1 MSKFISL
8 LVISVIGF
16 NTHADELK
24 EESICI
30 KDSLVQILKS
40 DQSKKERQ
48 IVFNVTSD
56 DLELKKLLQRLI
68 PGSENKTFYV
78 VDLDTLW
85 DWDIILSNPRHAL
98 TRNNGYPC
106 QSFRFIWTKCK
117 SGSTEC
123 RPRGEN
129 PYLCCCL
136 IWPTIPF
143 CGNFLHFNCQIH
155 QQDIE
160 TGGGRLDAGV

>member
-1 MSKFISL
+1 MSKFITV

-24 EESICI
+24 DESICI

-56 DLELKKLLQRLI
+56 DLELKKLLLRLI
-68 PGSENKTFYV
+68 PSSENKTFYV

-85 DWDIILSNPRHAL
+85 DWDRSNGMKYIYKILDLMNRNYDLKSINPVL
-98 TRNNGYPC
+98 K
-106 QSFRFIWTKCK
+106 TK
-117 SGSTEC
+117 
-123 RPRGEN
+123 
-129 PYLCCCL
+129 YLQESKLRCEGL
-136 IWPTIPF
+136 
-143 CGNFLHFNCQIH
+143 N
-155 QQDIE
+155 
-160 TGGGRLDAGV
+160 

>member
-1 MSKFISL
+1 MSKFITV

-24 EESICI
+24 EESRCI

-48 IVFNVTSD
+48 IVFNDTSD

-85 DWDIILSNPRHAL
+85 NWDRSNGMKYIYKILDLMNRNYDLKSINPVL
-98 TRNNGYPC
+98 KTKYLEE
-106 QSFRFIWTKCK
+106 SKFRCE
-117 SGSTEC
+117 GL
-123 RPRGEN
+123 N
-129 PYLCCCL
+129 
-136 IWPTIPF
+136 
-143 CGNFLHFNCQIH
+143 
-155 QQDIE
+155 
-160 TGGGRLDAGV
+160 

>member
-1 MSKFISL
+1 MSKFITV

-24 EESICI
+24 EESRCI
-30 KDSLVQILKS
+30 KDSLIQILKS

-78 VDLDTLW
+78 ADLDTLW
-85 DWDIILSNPRHAL
+85 NWDRSNGMKYIYKILDLMNRNYDLKSINPVL
-98 TRNNGYPC
+98 KTKYLEE
-106 QSFRFIWTKCK
+106 SKFRCE
-117 SGSTEC
+117 GL
-123 RPRGEN
+123 N
-129 PYLCCCL
+129 
-136 IWPTIPF
+136 
-143 CGNFLHFNCQIH
+143 
-155 QQDIE
+155 
-160 TGGGRLDAGV
+160 

>member
-1 MSKFISL
+1 MSKFITV

-16 NTHADELK
+16 NTLADELK
-24 EESICI
+24 DESICI

-48 IVFNVTSD
+48 IVFNDTSD

-85 DWDIILSNPRHAL
+85 DWDRSNGMKYIYKILDLMNRNYDLKYINPVL
-98 TRNNGYPC
+98 K
-106 QSFRFIWTKCK
+106 TK
-117 SGSTEC
+117 
-123 RPRGEN
+123 
-129 PYLCCCL
+129 YLQESKLRCEGL
-136 IWPTIPF
+136 
-143 CGNFLHFNCQIH
+143 N
-155 QQDIE
+155 
-160 TGGGRLDAGV
+160 

>member
-1 MSKFISL
+1 MSKFITV

-16 NTHADELK
+16 NTLADELK
-24 EESICI
+24 DESICI

-85 DWDIILSNPRHAL
+85 DWDRANGMQYIYKILNLINRNYDLEPISPAL
-98 TRNNGYPC
+98 KTKYLEE
-106 QSFRFIWTKCK
+106 SKFRCE
-117 SGSTEC
+117 GL
-123 RPRGEN
+123 N
-129 PYLCCCL
+129 
-136 IWPTIPF
+136 
-143 CGNFLHFNCQIH
+143 
-155 QQDIE
+155 
-160 TGGGRLDAGV
+160 

>member
-1 MSKFISL
+1 MSKFITV

-24 EESICI
+24 EESRCI

-78 VDLDTLW
+78 ADLDTLW
-85 DWDIILSNPRHAL
+85 DWDRSNGMKYIYKILDLMNRNYDLKSINPVL
-98 TRNNGYPC
+98 K
-106 QSFRFIWTKCK
+106 TK
-117 SGSTEC
+117 
-123 RPRGEN
+123 
-129 PYLCCCL
+129 YLQESKLRCEGL
-136 IWPTIPF
+136 
-143 CGNFLHFNCQIH
+143 N
-155 QQDIE
+155 
-160 TGGGRLDAGV
+160 

>member
-1 MSKFISL
+1 MSKFITV

-24 EESICI
+24 DESRCI

-48 IVFNVTSD
+48 IVFNDTSD

-85 DWDIILSNPRHAL
+85 DWDRSNGMKYIYKILDLMNRNYDLKSINPVL
-98 TRNNGYPC
+98 KTKYLEE
-106 QSFRFIWTKCK
+106 SKFRCE
-117 SGSTEC
+117 GL
-123 RPRGEN
+123 N
-129 PYLCCCL
+129 
-136 IWPTIPF
+136 
-143 CGNFLHFNCQIH
+143 
-155 QQDIE
+155 
-160 TGGGRLDAGV
+160 

>member
-1 MSKFISL
+1 MSKFITV

-24 EESICI
+24 DESRCI

-48 IVFNVTSD
+48 IVFNDTSD

-85 DWDIILSNPRHAL
+85 DWDRSNGMKYIYKILDLMN
-98 TRNNGYPC
+98 RNYDLKSINLVLKTKYLEE
-106 QSFRFIWTKCK
+106 SKFRCE
-117 SGSTEC
+117 GL
-123 RPRGEN
+123 N
-129 PYLCCCL
+129 
-136 IWPTIPF
+136 
-143 CGNFLHFNCQIH
+143 
-155 QQDIE
+155 
-160 TGGGRLDAGV
+160 

>member
-1 MSKFISL
+1 MSKFITV

-24 EESICI
+24 DESICI

-48 IVFNVTSD
+48 IVFNDTSD

-78 VDLDTLW
+78 ADLDTLW
-85 DWDIILSNPRHAL
+85 NWDRSNGMKYIYKILDLMNRNYDLKSINPVL
-98 TRNNGYPC
+98 KTKYLEE
-106 QSFRFIWTKCK
+106 SKFRCE
-117 SGSTEC
+117 GL
-123 RPRGEN
+123 N
-129 PYLCCCL
+129 
-136 IWPTIPF
+136 
-143 CGNFLHFNCQIH
+143 
-155 QQDIE
+155 
-160 TGGGRLDAGV
+160 

>member
-1 MSKFISL
+1 MGKFIAV

-24 EESICI
+24 DESICI

-48 IVFNVTSD
+48 IVFNDTSD

-78 VDLDTLW
+78 ADLDTLW
-85 DWDIILSNPRHAL
+85 NWDRSNGMKYIYKILDLMNRNYDLKSINPVL
-98 TRNNGYPC
+98 KTKYLEE
-106 QSFRFIWTKCK
+106 SKFRCE
-117 SGSTEC
+117 GL
-123 RPRGEN
+123 N
-129 PYLCCCL
+129 
-136 IWPTIPF
+136 
-143 CGNFLHFNCQIH
+143 
-155 QQDIE
+155 
-160 TGGGRLDAGV
+160 

>member
-1 MSKFISL
+1 MSKFITV

-24 EESICI
+24 DESICI

-48 IVFNVTSD
+48 IIFNESSD

-78 VDLDTLW
+78 ADLDTLW
-85 DWDIILSNPRHAL
+85 DWDRENGMKYIYKILDLMNRNYDLKSINPVL
-98 TRNNGYPC
+98 KTKYLEE
-106 QSFRFIWTKCK
+106 SKFRCE
-117 SGSTEC
+117 GL
-123 RPRGEN
+123 N
-129 PYLCCCL
+129 
-136 IWPTIPF
+136 
-143 CGNFLHFNCQIH
+143 
-155 QQDIE
+155 
-160 TGGGRLDAGV
+160 

>member
-1 MSKFISL
+1 MSKFITV

-24 EESICI
+24 EESRCI

-85 DWDIILSNPRHAL
+85 DWDRSNGMKYIYKILDLMNRNYDLKSINPVL
-98 TRNNGYPC
+98 KTKYLEE
-106 QSFRFIWTKCK
+106 SKFRCE
-117 SGSTEC
+117 GL
-123 RPRGEN
+123 N
-129 PYLCCCL
+129 
-136 IWPTIPF
+136 
-143 CGNFLHFNCQIH
+143 
-155 QQDIE
+155 
-160 TGGGRLDAGV
+160 

>member
-1 MSKFISL
+1 MSKFITV

-16 NTHADELK
+16 NTLADELK
-24 EESICI
+24 DESICI

-78 VDLDTLW
+78 ADLDTLW
-85 DWDIILSNPRHAL
+85 DWDRSNGMKYIYKILDLMNRNYDLKSINPVL
-98 TRNNGYPC
+98 KTKYLEE
-106 QSFRFIWTKCK
+106 SKFRCE
-117 SGSTEC
+117 GL
-123 RPRGEN
+123 N
-129 PYLCCCL
+129 
-136 IWPTIPF
+136 
-143 CGNFLHFNCQIH
+143 
-155 QQDIE
+155 
-160 TGGGRLDAGV
+160 